1 MQPGYQ
7 GGGIAAAHRDEQG
20 INFFDHADIYG
31 KGGSES
37 LFASALGMAP
47 SLRGQIVIQTKCA
60 IHDGMYDFSK
70 EHILKSVECSL
81 RRLQTDYID
90 ILLLHRPDTLMEPEE
105 VAEAFAA
112 LRQSGKVRY
121 FGVSNQNAAQMAL
134 LQSAL
139 RRKAAGLISY
149 NSAWRTRGSST
160 RGSM

>member
-1 MQPGYQ
+1 
-7 GGGIAAAHRDEQG
+7 
-20 INFFDHADIYG
+20 
-31 KGGSES
+31 
-37 LFASALGMAP
+37 MAP

-121 FGVSNQNAAQMAL
+121 FG
-134 LQSAL
+134 
-139 RRKAAGLISY
+139 
-149 NSAWRTRGSST
+149 
-160 RGSM
+160 